1 MGSLN
6 ISHEYG
12 ITTSDNSDQF
22 EKTMIRTGVVEDD
35 PRYRELLRT
44 ILVSS
49 DRVTP
54 VFILENCLDVTNEI
68 RRHDPQVIIMDINL
82 PVKSGIEAVVEIKRI
97 FPEVKILMLT
107 VFEDEDKIFAAIKA
121 GADGYL
127 LKKDSPQK
135 VLDSIQDVYEGKS
148 SMNGIIAR
156 KVLEYFHKKPELK
169 TAEDYHLTKREL
181 EVLNL
186 LMDGLSYK
194 EIADKCF
201 ISIQT
206 LNSHI
211 KNIYNKLGV
220 HSRAEAS
227 AKFRNA

>member
-1 MGSLN
+1 MMV
-6 ISHEYG
+6 
-12 ITTSDNSDQF
+12 
-22 EKTMIRTGVVEDD
+22 KTGVVEDD

-44 ILVSS
+44 ILSSSEKVS
-49 DRVTP
+49 P
-54 VFILENCLDVTNEI
+54 VFMLENAVDVTSEV
-68 RRHDPQVIIMDINL
+68 RKHSPDVIIMDINL
-82 PVKSGIEAVVEIKRI
+82 PVKSGIQAVEELKRL
-97 FPEVKILMLT
+97 FPDIKILMLT

-121 GADGYL
+121 GANGYL

-135 VLDSIQDVYEGKS
+135 VLDSIQDVYDGKS

-156 KVLEYFHKKPELK
+156 KVLEYFQRKPVVK
-169 TAEDYHLTKREL
+169 NADDYNLTKREHEIL
-181 EVLNL
+181 GL

-201 ISIQT
+201 ISVQT

-220 HSRAEAS
+220 HSRAEVS
-227 AKFRNA
+227 AKFRGV

>member
-1 MGSLN
+1 MDP
-6 ISHEYG
+6 I
-12 ITTSDNSDQF
+12 
-22 EKTMIRTGVVEDD
+22 KTAVVEDD

-44 ILVSS
+44 VLSSS
-49 DRVTP
+49 DKITP
-54 VFILENCLDVTNEI
+54 VLLTDNCLSIISDV
-68 RRHDPQVIIMDINL
+68 RKHQPDVVIMDINL
-82 PVKSGIEAVVEIKRI
+82 PGKSGIEGVEELKRAYPEIKVI
-97 FPEVKILMLT
+97 MLT

-135 VLDSIQDVYEGKS
+135 VLDSIQDVYDGKS

-156 KVLEYFHKKPELK
+156 KVLEYFHKKPAVANPE
-169 TAEDYHLTKREL
+169 EYNLTKREHEIL
-181 EVLNL
+181 EL

-194 EIADKCF
+194 DIADKCS
-201 ISIQT
+201 ISVQT

-211 KNIYNKLGV
+211 KNIYHKLGV

-227 AKFRNA
+227 AKFRGI

>member
-1 MGSLN
+1 
-6 ISHEYG
+6 
-12 ITTSDNSDQF
+12 
-22 EKTMIRTGVVEDD
+22 MIKTGVVEDD
-35 PRYRELLRT
+35 ARYQELLRT
-44 ILVSS
+44 ILSSS
-49 DRVTP
+49 DKATP
-54 VFILENCLDVTNEI
+54 VFIVGSCNEI
-68 RRHDPQVIIMDINL
+68 ISDVRKHTPDVVIMDINL
-82 PVKSGIEAVVEIKRI
+82 PGKSGIEGVAELKKSY
-97 FPEVKILMLT
+97 PDVKVLMLT

-135 VLDSIQDVYEGKS
+135 VLDSIQDVFEGKS

-156 KVLEYFHKKPELK
+156 KVLEYFHKKPTVKKPDE
-169 TAEDYHLTKREL
+169 YHLTKREHEIL
-181 EVLNL
+181 DL

-194 EIADKCF
+194 DIADKCA

-220 HSRAEAS
+220 HSRSEAS
-227 AKFRNA
+227 ARFRAG

>member
-1 MGSLN
+1 
-6 ISHEYG
+6 
-12 ITTSDNSDQF
+12 
-22 EKTMIRTGVVEDD
+22 MINTAVVEDD

-44 ILVSS
+44 ILSSS
-49 DRVTP
+49 DKVMP
-54 VFILENCLDVTNEI
+54 VFEAGDCQNIVSEV
-68 RRHDPQVIIMDINL
+68 RKHMPHVVIMDINL
-82 PVKSGIEAVVEIKRI
+82 PGKSGIEGVEELKRV
-97 FPEVKILMLT
+97 FPEVKVIMLT

-135 VLDSIQDVYEGKS
+135 VLDSIQDVYEGRS

-156 KVLEYFHKKPELK
+156 KVLEYFHKKPTVKNPDE
-169 TAEDYHLTKREL
+169 YSLTKREH
-181 EVLNL
+181 EVLEL
-186 LMDGLSYK
+186 LMDGLTYK
-194 EIADKCF
+194 DIADKCY
-201 ISIQT
+201 ISVQT

-227 AKFRNA
+227 AKFRGS